1 MRRFFLPILLL
12 ALASPAA
19 EVERVEMNVR
29 LVLVDSC
36 NVQVDDRQN
45 LAGIQVD
52 CPTGEPHAV
61 QQVSEPAADPA
72 VGAPTRLAITF

>member
-19 EVERVEMNVR
+19 AAERVEMNVR

-36 NVQVDDRQN
+36 NIQVQDRQS

-52 CPTGEPHAV
+52 CPTGEPHALAE
-61 QQVSEPAADPA
+61 VSEPAADPA
-72 VGAPTRLAITF
+72 VEVAPRLAITF